1 MVRRL
6 MVTAY
11 ETSLRRVLKTAH
23 SRKRVLKKP

>member
-11 ETSLRRVLKTAH
+11 ETFLRRVLKTAH